1 MAWNEQ
7 LFRYCERG
15 SDPAFWAEPV
25 NAVTNLA
32 FIVVAAIV
40 AIILYRAPKSERG
53 GAEMFLVALVFA
65 IGIGSFLFHTFATR
79 WASLTDIGPITL
91 FMLVYFGYAL
101 RRFLGL
107 GWLVVGLAV
116 ALFEGALWY
125 GQSISCQP
133 SFMPVSNG
141 LGVPCLNGTAGYLPA
156 LVALVGI
163 CAALAMKQHE
173 AAKPLLLAGALFA
186 ISMAFR
192 TMDFE
197 LCTGSTLRGIQIG
210 THFLWHL
217 LNAVVLYL
225 LLRAA
230 LLHGRPRSEN

>member
-1 MAWNEQ
+1 MAWSEQ

-32 FIVVAAIV
+32 FIVAAAWAATV
-40 AIILYRAPKSERG
+40 LHRAPKGERG
-53 GAEMFLVALVFA
+53 GAETMLVGLVFA

-79 WASLTDIGPITL
+79 WASLTDVVPITI
-91 FMLVYFGYAL
+91 FMLAYFGYAM
-101 RRFLGL
+101 RRF
-107 GWLVVGLAV
+107 VGLSPLAV
-116 ALFEGALWY
+116 GATLALFVAALWY
-125 GQSISCQP
+125 GDGVACQLG
-133 SFMPVSNG
+133 FMPVSNA
-141 LGVPCLNGTAGYLPA
+141 LGVPCLNGTAGYLPG
-156 LVALVGI
+156 LVAL
-163 CAALAMKQHE
+163 LAIGTVLVLKQH
-173 AAKPLLLAGALFA
+173 AAAHSMLLAGAVFA

-192 TMDFE
+192 TVDIE
-197 LCTGSTLRGIQIG
+197 ACAGTTLFGIQIG

-230 LLHGRPRSEN
+230 LLHGRP

>member
-1 MAWNEQ
+1 MAWSEQ

-25 NAVTNLA
+25 NAVTNLG
-32 FIVVAAIV
+32 FIFVAVLAAAI
-40 AIILYRAPKSERG
+40 LHRTPKGHRG
-53 GAEMFLVALVFA
+53 GAELFLVGLVFA

-79 WASLTDIGPITL
+79 WASLTDVGPITL
-91 FMLVYFGYAL
+91 FMLAYFGYAL
-101 RRFLGL
+101 RRY
-107 GWLVVGLAV
+107 VGLNWFAV
-116 ALFEGALWY
+116 SACLGIFITALWFAKDVT
-125 GQSISCQP
+125 CQP
-133 SFMPVSNG
+133 SFMPISNG
-141 LGVPCLNGTAGYLPA
+141 LGLPCLNGTAGYLPA

-163 CAALAMKQHE
+163 GMALAVKRHG
-173 AAKPLLLAGALFA
+173 AARTLLLAAVVFA
-186 ISMAFR
+186 VSMAFR

-197 LCTGSTLRGIQIG
+197 LCTGITVLGTRIG

-230 LLHGRPRSEN
+230 LLHGAVRSQI